1 MFAFPP
7 YTCYDSPMKN
17 VLTLIKIIQKFLKDE
32 MPVFAASATFW
43 MIISVVPFLMVI
55 MTAIQFIPGLD
66 KGTVESTLISA
77 APDMPQFRYL
87 ILSVTDNLYIT
98 APSAVLSITAAMAL
112 WSASA
117 GVYAIEN
124 GIMKIYGNLNQSS
137 YPRKRLRAVW
147 FTFLFLLL
155 FLLSLILLILG
166 DAIQRLIEEYLPM
179 IARITSHILGFRALI
194 AFAFLFSGFMLVYRV
209 MPGRTTTVRRHYPGA
224 LFAAGGWLV
233 LSYLFSIYFTYFRNI
248 SYMYGSL
255 GAIVLLM
262 FWMFVVICLLFFG
275 AEINSF
281 LSADSRIRHDKKQHS

>member
-1 MFAFPP
+1 
-7 YTCYDSPMKN
+7 MKN
-17 VLTLIKIIQKFLKDE
+17 LITLIKIIQKFLKDE

-248 SYMYGSL
+248 TYMY
-255 GAIVLLM
+255 
-262 FWMFVVICLLFFG
+262 
-275 AEINSF
+275 
-281 LSADSRIRHDKKQHS
+281 

>member
-1 MFAFPP
+1 
-7 YTCYDSPMKN
+7 MKN
-17 VLTLIKIIQKFLKDE
+17 LITFIKIIQKFLKDE

-124 GIMKIYGNLNQSS
+124 GIMKIYGSLNQSS

-209 MPGRTTTVRRHYPGA
+209 MPGRITTVRRHYPGA

-281 LSADSRIRHDKKQHS
+281 LSADSRIRIDKKQHS

>member
-1 MFAFPP
+1 
-7 YTCYDSPMKN
+7 MKN
-17 VLTLIKIIQKFLKDE
+17 LITFIKIIQKFLKDE

-77 APDMPQFRYL
+77 APDMPQCRYL

-98 APSAVLSITAAMAL
+98 APRAVLSITAAMAL

>member
-1 MFAFPP
+1 
-7 YTCYDSPMKN
+7 MKN
-17 VLTLIKIIQKFLKDE
+17 LITFIKIIQKFLKDE

>member
-1 MFAFPP
+1 
-7 YTCYDSPMKN
+7 MKN
-17 VLTLIKIIQKFLKDE
+17 LITLIKIIQKFLKDE

-43 MIISVVPFLMVI
+43 MVISVVPFLMVI

-87 ILSVTDNLYIT
+87 ILSVTDNLYVT

-124 GIMKIYGNLNQSS
+124 GIMKIYGSLNQSS

-209 MPGRTTTVRRHYPGA
+209 MPGRITTVRRHYPGA

-281 LSADSRIRHDKKQHS
+281 FSPGSKKADSKKQHS

>member
-1 MFAFPP
+1 
-7 YTCYDSPMKN
+7 MKN
-17 VLTLIKIIQKFLKDE
+17 VITLIKIIQKFLKDE

-43 MIISVVPFLMVI
+43 MVISVVPFLMVI

-66 KGTVESTLISA
+66 KGTVESTLISV

-87 ILSVTDNLYIT
+87 ILSVTDNLYVT

-124 GIMKIYGNLNQSS
+124 GIMKIYGSLNQSS

-209 MPGRTTTVRRHYPGA
+209 MPGRITKVRRHYPGA

-281 LSADSRIRHDKKQHS
+281 FSAGSKEMDSKKQHS

>member
-1 MFAFPP
+1 
-7 YTCYDSPMKN
+7 MKN
-17 VLTLIKIIQKFLKDE
+17 VITLIKIIQKFLKDE

-43 MIISVVPFLMVI
+43 MVISVVPFLMVI

-87 ILSVTDNLYIT
+87 ILSVTDNLYVT

-124 GIMKIYGNLNQSS
+124 GIMKIYGSLNQSS

-209 MPGRTTTVRRHYPGA
+209 MPGRITKVRRHYPGA

-281 LSADSRIRHDKKQHS
+281 FSAGSKETSSKKQHS

>member
-1 MFAFPP
+1 
-7 YTCYDSPMKN
+7 MKN
-17 VLTLIKIIQKFLKDE
+17 LITLIKIIQKFLKDE

-209 MPGRTTTVRRHYPGA
+209 MPGRITTVRRHYPGA

-281 LSADSRIRHDKKQHS
+281 LSADSRIRDNKKQHS

>member
-1 MFAFPP
+1 
-7 YTCYDSPMKN
+7 MKN
-17 VLTLIKIIQKFLKDE
+17 LITFIKIIQKFLKDE

-124 GIMKIYGNLNQSS
+124 GIMKIYGSLNQSS

-209 MPGRTTTVRRHYPGA
+209 MPGRITTVRRHYPGA

>member
-1 MFAFPP
+1 
-7 YTCYDSPMKN
+7 MKN
-17 VLTLIKIIQKFLKDE
+17 VITLIKIIQKFLKDE

-43 MIISVVPFLMVI
+43 MVISVVPFLMVI

-87 ILSVTDNLYIT
+87 ILSVTDNLYVT

-124 GIMKIYGNLNQSS
+124 GIMKIYGSLNQSS

-209 MPGRTTTVRRHYPGA
+209 MPGRITTVRRHYPGA

-281 LSADSRIRHDKKQHS
+281 FSAGNKETDSKKQHS

>member
-1 MFAFPP
+1 
-7 YTCYDSPMKN
+7 MKN
-17 VLTLIKIIQKFLKDE
+17 LITFIKIIQKFLKDE

-281 LSADSRIRHDKKQHS
+281 FSADSRIRHDKKQHS

>member
-1 MFAFPP
+1 
-7 YTCYDSPMKN
+7 MKN
-17 VLTLIKIIQKFLKDE
+17 LITLIKIIQKFLKDE

-124 GIMKIYGNLNQSS
+124 GIMKIYGSLNQSS

-209 MPGRTTTVRRHYPGA
+209 MPGRITTVRRHYPGA

>member
-1 MFAFPP
+1 
-7 YTCYDSPMKN
+7 MKN
-17 VLTLIKIIQKFLKDE
+17 LITLIKIIQKFLKDE

-43 MIISVVPFLMVI
+43 MVISVVPFLMVI

-87 ILSVTDNLYIT
+87 ILSVTDNLYVT

-124 GIMKIYGNLNQSS
+124 GIMKIYGSLNQSS

-281 LSADSRIRHDKKQHS
+281 FSPGSKKTDEKKQHS

>member
-1 MFAFPP
+1 
-7 YTCYDSPMKN
+7 MKN
-17 VLTLIKIIQKFLKDE
+17 LITLIKIIQKFLKDE

-275 AEINSF
+275 AVMNSF